1 MEEHVNADMVQS
13 PQLGRSETTALTSKE
28 STPKNALSLIVAM
41 VIILYGAA
49 AGLAKANPA
58 TVVKALLVAIP
69 IYLAP
74 NLWSRLPVS
83 VNVES
88 NEPLLA
94 SDTSTIGSSGQVA
107 LQYESSDKSWKS
119 VLLAYKAGQLAE
131 AESLYRQLNADVSVP
146 AWDRWALEKGIH
158 VRNLSEAARGV
169 ERLRTV
175 LQSLVDGLRFCVA
188 VLVLMLGSSFFIIR
202 LLRANEANLQAW
214 SRSKAAL

>member
-74 NLWSRLPVS
+74 NL
-83 VNVES
+83 
-88 NEPLLA
+88 
-94 SDTSTIGSSGQVA
+94 
-107 LQYESSDKSWKS
+107 
-119 VLLAYKAGQLAE
+119 
-131 AESLYRQLNADVSVP
+131 
-146 AWDRWALEKGIH
+146 
-158 VRNLSEAARGV
+158 
-169 ERLRTV
+169 
-175 LQSLVDGLRFCVA
+175 
-188 VLVLMLGSSFFIIR
+188 
-202 LLRANEANLQAW
+202 
-214 SRSKAAL
+214 